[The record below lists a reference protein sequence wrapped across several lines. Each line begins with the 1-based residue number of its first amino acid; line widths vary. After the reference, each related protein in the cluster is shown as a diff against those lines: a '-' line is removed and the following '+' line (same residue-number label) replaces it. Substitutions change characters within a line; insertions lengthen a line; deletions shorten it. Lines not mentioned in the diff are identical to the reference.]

1 MMNVLNLP
9 KQSDHELVYSYHA
22 IERAIERDV
31 PMPKYIPFGAKCIS
45 KRRVMGSLRYKLSY
59 TYNDVEYFMVVSDNQ
74 MVMTVYAFEDR
85 TTSVSIAKIHEKM
98 NADMVVSDTLI
109 CMEYEVDY
117 YANQSYA

>member
-45 KRRVMGSLRYKLSY
+45 KRRVMGNLRYKLSY